1 MLKKIIQIKV
11 FFIISIFILPL
22 ISSAA
27 TALTDDFAGTTIDA
41 GKWVEYDTAGVGG
54 TVGNVQQNGVLS
66 ITGDST
72 WNHNGLK
79 SVQTFDRS
87 KGDITVEGD
96 WQLKDSCASD
106 YSAPSVGVIYGDW
119 INGSQE
125 SGSLSL
131 IYYGGSFRLF
141 NTSATFALDTQV
153 SCVIN
158 TTIHYKFVV
167 KQAGGVDVY
176 LNGSLSPN
184 GSLSAAD
191 APNTYTNKPISL
203 QQKSDVTNLTITV
216 DNIVVLTSDTPSAPT
231 NLIATPASGQVI
243 LNWTAPNSAGSLLTD
258 YKIEYKFT
266 SEPTVWTMYSHTA
279 SEATSMIVDGLLNGT
294 SYDFRVSGINGVG
307 IGISSGSISSIPNL
321 SVSSTPS
328 NLVANFGPNNHIGIS
343 WVAPMTDGGSSITDY
358 LVEYKLSTEPTIWTT
373 FVDGVSTDTS
383 ATVTGL
389 TSGLDYNFR
398 VSAINLVGTGSPSN
412 IATKKAGAYL
422 LYDDFTGTT
431 IDINKW
437 TEHDSAVSGSGGSA
451 GNVKQNGLLSLVGSY
466 TWNNNALKSV
476 QNFDRSIGDIII
488 ETDWTINSCGI
499 SGNLGA
505 ISYGNWITNGTLVTD
520 TLFFQFAD
528 GVFKLLHYGGAGNV
542 ISGVSCTNGVPTHIK
557 IVIKQVGGMDLY
569 LNNSDTVTISLNAGQ
584 SPNTWNNQPV
594 ALQQYNT
601 ANSFFDN
608 LTVSN
613 TGYTIPSKITG
624 LTTTPHDSQMELS
637 WTAPANG
644 GSAITDY
651 LVQYKLSSEPTIWTT
666 FAHTAS
672 VATNNFVTGLTN
684 GLSYD
689 FKVSAI
695 NINGTGIAS
704 DIATTTPVQS
714 TPSAPQNLL
723 AGNTVSNQ
731 IDLTWS
737 APVSDGGAN
746 ITDYLVEYKLTSE
759 PTVWTTFAHGVST
772 TTSISVTSLT
782 NGSSYD
788 FRVSAKNS
796 NGTGARSSTVTKP
809 SVNST
814 PLVPVATS
822 VGITG
827 QPHVSEYLLGSYVY
841 FDSNADPEG
850 ATTFRWLSSSSLG
863 GTYSPIISA
872 TSINYTVDSS
882 DLNKYIKLEVTPV
895 STVTPFTGIP
905 VLSNA
910 IGPITAANYLYHI
923 LSTGQS
929 LSLGYAGSP
938 VLSTTQ
944 PYSNKMLS
952 GTDSNPGTNL
962 IPLVEVSNESPAA
975 AMGNGITFQNGVA
988 TVVTRHGVGGT
999 AYSGL
1004 KKGTA
1009 PYTNGMQQMVNV
1021 RNAATLLGETSQV
1034 MGITTVHGE
1043 TDSTSGTS
1051 AVAYEA
1057 DLVEWQHDYETDIK
1071 AINGQV
1077 GTIPLFMDQMDSYT
1091 TYGHTTSVIPQ
1102 GQLAASEDYPGKVI
1116 LVGPK
1121 YFLNYSGTGPHLTN
1135 TSYRLLGEYYA
1146 KVMKKVFFDKVSW
1159 RPLSPDTIQILGN
1172 EIYAKFHVP
1181 AGVLAFDTTLV
1192 SQNTNYGFEYYDTTS
1207 SATISSVSIMNSD
1220 TVKITL
1226 SNAPSGGNQR
1236 LRYAYTGVAN
1246 AAAGA
1251 QSAGAPRGNLRD
1263 TDPTVSLSGNNLY
1276 DWAVH
1281 FDKPI
1286 VTVTDT
1292 TSPTVTSLSIPS
1304 TSSSLTV
1311 PINSFVATDDYLVT
1325 GYLLT
1330 ESSSAPL
1337 ASDGGWSGTAPTSYT
1352 FSSQGSKTLYA
1363 WAKDAAGNVSTS
1375 MNGSVAV
1382 DTSAPTITAFTI
1394 PSTASSL
1401 TVSIS
1406 SFTATDTV
1414 GVTGYL
1420 LTESSSAP
1428 LASDGGWSG
1437 TAPTSYMF
1445 GTEGSKT
1452 LYAWAKDAMGNVSSS
1467 LSASTNI
1474 TLLADS
1480 YSFGGP
1486 SSGSAQIES
1495 SNFTVVPNRPYTGTI
1510 TVTPT
1515 GSASTGLSA
1524 IVLTFSNSA
1533 TAQTFKVTP
1542 TVTGTLTL
1550 VPTNSASLTNPS
1562 SLDYMVGDAPDLTAP
1577 TVTAFTIPS
1586 TASSLTVSISSFT
1599 ATDTVGVT
1607 GYLLTESS
1615 SDPLAS
1621 DGGWSGTAPTSYTF
1635 SSQGS
1640 KTLYAWAKDAAG
1652 NVSSSVSGSVSIDSV
1667 PTITN
1672 IISTPSSSGVSISWI
1687 TDELSSSLVEY
1698 GLTSNYGTSTPETNT
1713 SPRVLN
1719 HSVSIANL
1727 VSCTTYHYKV
1737 SSIDESTKQAISN
1750 DNLFT
1755 TLGCTGGSAVNNQ
1768 NSLEITSLSGGSIDL
1783 INSGNGITLIIP
1795 SSFST
1800 QNADFQV
1807 KQLNK
1812 SETLGTT
1819 SVPSGYLTIGSYVY
1833 DLKALSDNSTT
1844 ITSFDSPLTVSLLYT
1859 SSDIT
1864 GMDDSSL
1871 KIYRWDGTNWNE
1883 LTNCNV
1889 DTTLKKVTCDTSHF
1903 SVFGL
1908 FGKTRIVASSSSGG
1922 GGGSYIVY
1930 GCKDPLSL
1938 NYQLSLV
1945 VNNPSLC
1952 KYAAIKNNVTYG
1964 CKDTNALNY
1973 DKSAV
1978 NNDLSLCKYLTDV
1991 NINKYNFTRDLK
2003 LGMEG
2008 SDVKLLQ
2015 EYLNNNGFIIAKNG
2029 AGSKGQ
2035 EMEKFGPATKAA
2047 LIRFQKAKGIKPA
2060 NGYFG
2065 VKTRGFLTLNNLNKE
2080 ETVSKVINKYN
2091 FTRDLKLG
2099 MEGSDVKLLQEY
2111 LNNNG
2116 FIIAKNGAGSKGQ
2129 EMEKFGPATKAAL
2142 IRFQKAKGIKPA
2154 SGIFGPVTRLEV
2166 NK

>member
-1 MLKKIIQIKV
+1 MFKILFKKY
-11 FFIISIFILPL
+11 SLFILSVFSLLIFPI

-27 TALTDDFAGTTIDA
+27 IPLSDDFAGTTIDA
-41 GKWVEYDTAGVGG
+41 EKWVEYDTAGVGG

-141 NTSATFALDTQV
+141 NTYGTFALDTQV
-153 SCVIN
+153 SCAIN

-176 LNGSLSPN
+176 LNGNLTPN
-184 GSLSAAD
+184 GSLSIAD

-216 DNIVVLTSDTPSAPT
+216 DNIAVSTSDAPSAPT

-243 LNWTAPNSAGSLLTD
+243 LNWTAPNSVGSLLTD
-258 YKIEYKFT
+258 YKIEYKLT
-266 SEPTVWTMYSHTA
+266 SEPTVWTTYSHIA
-279 SEATSMIVDGLLNGT
+279 SAATSMIVDGLLNGT

-328 NLVANFGPNNHIGIS
+328 NLVANFGFNNHIGIS

-358 LVEYKLSTEPTIWTT
+358 LVEYKLATEPTIWTT
-373 FVDGVSTDTS
+373 FVDGVSTATS

-422 LYDDFTGTT
+422 LFDDFTGMT
-431 IDINKW
+431 IDTNKW
-437 TEHDSAVSGSGGSA
+437 TEHDSAASGSGGSV
-451 GNVKQNGLLSLVGSY
+451 GNVRQNGLLSLVGSY

-476 QNFDRSIGDIII
+476 QNFDRSTGDIII
-488 ETDWTINSCGI
+488 ETDWTINSCAI

-542 ISGVSCTNGVPTHIK
+542 SSDVSCTNGVPTHIK

-584 SPNTWNNQPV
+584 SPNTWNNQPIS
-594 ALQQYNT
+594 LQQYNT
-601 ANSFFDN
+601 ENSFFDN

-624 LTTTPHDSQMELS
+624 LTATPHDSQMELS
-637 WTAPANG
+637 WTAPSNG
-644 GSAITDY
+644 GSEITDY
-651 LVQYKLSSEPTIWTT
+651 LLQYKLSSESTVWTT

-672 VATNNFVTGLTN
+672 AATTNFVTGLTN

-737 APVSDGGAN
+737 APVSDGGSN

-759 PTVWTTFAHGVST
+759 PTVWTTFAHGVSA

-809 SVNST
+809 AVNST
-814 PLVPVATS
+814 PFVPVVTS

-850 ATTFRWLSSSSLG
+850 TTTFRWLSSSSLG

-872 TSINYTVDSS
+872 TSINYTVDVS

-895 STVTPFTGIP
+895 STVTPFAGIP

-952 GTDSNPGTNL
+952 GTDSSPGTNL

-999 AYSGL
+999 PYAGL

-1051 AVAYEA
+1051 AVTYEA

-1102 GQLAASEDYPGKVI
+1102 GQLAASEDYPGKII

-1181 AGVLAFDTTLV
+1181 EGVLTLDTTLV
-1192 SQNTNYGFEYYDTTS
+1192 KENTNYGFEYYDTTS
-1207 SATISSVSIMNSD
+1207 SATISSVSIINSD

-1251 QSAGAPRGNLRD
+1251 QSDGSPRGNLRD
-1263 TDPTVSLSGNNLY
+1263 TDSTVSLSGNNLY
-1276 DWAVH
+1276 NWTVH

-1286 VTVTDT
+1286 TAFIDTISPEVTQ
-1292 TSPTVTSLSIPS
+1292 LSIPS

-1311 PINSFVATDDYLVT
+1311 SVDSFTATDAVGVT

-1330 ESSSAPL
+1330 ESSSSSPL
-1337 ASDGGWSGTAPTSYT
+1337 SGDGGWSGAAPTSYT
-1352 FSSQGSKTLYA
+1352 FASQGAKTLYA

-1375 MNGSVAV
+1375 M
-1382 DTSAPTITAFTI
+1382 SAGV
-1394 PSTASSL
+1394 
-1401 TVSIS
+1401 TV
-1406 SFTATDTV
+1406 TLEVVPPTDTTPPV
-1414 GVTGYL
+1414 I
-1420 LTESSSAP
+1420 
-1428 LASDGGWSG
+1428 
-1437 TAPTSYMF
+1437 
-1445 GTEGSKT
+1445 
-1452 LYAWAKDAMGNVSSS
+1452 
-1467 LSASTNI
+1467 TNI
-1474 TLLADS
+1474 VS
-1480 YSFGGP
+1480 
-1486 SSGSAQIES
+1486 
-1495 SNFTVVPNRPYTGTI
+1495 
-1510 TVTPT
+1510 TP
-1515 GSASTGLSA
+1515 L
-1524 IVLTFSNSA
+1524 
-1533 TAQTFKVTP
+1533 
-1542 TVTGTLTL
+1542 
-1550 VPTNSASLTNPS
+1550 
-1562 SLDYMVGDAPDLTAP
+1562 
-1577 TVTAFTIPS
+1577 
-1586 TASSLTVSISSFT
+1586 
-1599 ATDTVGVT
+1599 
-1607 GYLLTESS
+1607 
-1615 SDPLAS
+1615 
-1621 DGGWSGTAPTSYTF
+1621 
-1635 SSQGS
+1635 
-1640 KTLYAWAKDAAG
+1640 
-1652 NVSSSVSGSVSIDSV
+1652 SSSVSVIW
-1667 PTITN
+1667 N
-1672 IISTPSSSGVSISWI
+1672 
-1687 TDELSSSLVEY
+1687 TDELASSFVDY
-1698 GLTSNYGTSTPETNT
+1698 GLTSSYGTTTSEIDL
-1713 SPRVLN
+1713 SPRVMN
-1719 HSVSIANL
+1719 HNVTLSNL
-1727 VSCTTYHYKV
+1727 VACTTYHYRV
-1737 SSIDESTKQAISN
+1737 LSIDEYTNQATGD
-1750 DNLFT
+1750 DNIFT
-1755 TLGCTGGSAVNNQ
+1755 TTGCTGGATIGNQ
-1768 NSLEITSLSGGSIDL
+1768 NSSNITSQSGGTVNL
-1783 INSGNGITLIIP
+1783 NSGGNSVTLVVP
-1795 SSFST
+1795 PSFSLN
-1800 QNADFQV
+1800 NADFQI

-1819 SVPSGYLTIGSYVY
+1819 SVPTGYLTIGSYVY
-1833 DLKALSDNSTT
+1833 DLKALSDNSTV
-1844 ITSFDSPLTVSLLYT
+1844 ITSFDNPLTVTLSYT
-1859 SSDIT
+1859 SSDVI
-1864 GMDDSSL
+1864 GMNESSL
-1871 KIYRWDGTNWNE
+1871 KIYRWDGSVWTA
-1883 LTNCNV
+1883 LTNCSV
-1889 DTTLKKVTCDTSHF
+1889 DTNLKTVTCNTNHF
-1903 SVFGL
+1903 SVFSL
-1908 FGKTRIVASSSSGG
+1908 FGQVVQTPQTSSGG
-1922 GGGSYIVY
+1922 GGGSGSSIIYGCTDRFALNYQTSVMSNPALCKYPIKQNIIAVIS
-1930 GCKDPLSL
+1930 GCKDL
-1938 NYQLSLV
+1938 
-1945 VNNPSLC
+1945 
-1952 KYAAIKNNVTYG
+1952 
-1964 CKDTNALNY
+1964 NALNY
-1973 DKSAV
+1973 DSLAT
-1978 NNDLSLCKYLTDV
+1978 NSDISLCKYST
-1991 NINKYNFTRDLK
+1991 IKKSIESNFTRDLK
-2003 LGMEG
+2003 LGAEG
-2008 SDVKLLQ
+2008 PDVKLLQ
-2015 EYLNNNGFIIAKNG
+2015 EYLNSHGFIIAKSG
-2029 AGSKGQ
+2029 AGSKGK
-2035 EMEKFGPATKAA
+2035 EVEKFGPATKSA
-2047 LIRFQKAKGIKPA
+2047 LTRFQKSKGITPA

-2065 VKTRGFLTLNNLNKE
+2065 PKTREFMNN
-2080 ETVSKVINKYN
+2080 
-2091 FTRDLKLG
+2091 
-2099 MEGSDVKLLQEY
+2099 
-2111 LNNNG
+2111 
-2116 FIIAKNGAGSKGQ
+2116 
-2129 EMEKFGPATKAAL
+2129 
-2142 IRFQKAKGIKPA
+2142 
-2154 SGIFGPVTRLEV
+2154 
-2166 NK
+2166 